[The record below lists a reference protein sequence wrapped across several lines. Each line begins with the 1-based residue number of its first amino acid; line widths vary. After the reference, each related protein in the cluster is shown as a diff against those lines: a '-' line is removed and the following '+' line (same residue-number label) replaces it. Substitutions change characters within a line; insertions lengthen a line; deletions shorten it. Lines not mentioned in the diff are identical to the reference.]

1 MYRVAKQLKDMG
13 VRGGVPVCDRESS
26 SFACSAWVGEMRA
39 RSNRWQH
46 GSSDYLD
53 ARQGRG
59 SRKMAVETREGVN
72 DGPTKYLLAQQG
84 RPSTGV
90 GAPEVVVAIKRC
102 GRNNAEREVEAFLA
116 GFIACCAVETNA
128 VL

>member
-1 MYRVAKQLKDMG
+1 
-13 VRGGVPVCDRESS
+13 
-26 SFACSAWVGEMRA
+26 
-39 RSNRWQH
+39 
-46 GSSDYLD
+46 
-53 ARQGRG
+53 
-59 SRKMAVETREGVN
+59 MAIETREGVN
-72 DGPTKYLLAQQG
+72 DGSSKDLLTQQG

-90 GAPEVVVAIKRC
+90 RASEVVVAIKRC